1 VHARHAHDIFSS
13 VAADDDDDG
22 DDDRLYA
29 IPAAS
34 FPEFSMLSLTVIV

>member
-13 VAADDDDDG
+13 VAADDDDD
-22 DDDRLYA
+22 DDKLDA